1 MENLN
6 NDNVNANTD
15 ISNKNNCEEKSDE
28 LKNNVEVFNIAEG
41 EECNLKNDDE
51 HVSQQGEESSYMSEM
66 KKKSLLAE
74 HIAKEAKKKAS
85 VIIMKNERLQKVYKG
100 RGVNDNENISE
111 NTEKMVEGN
120 EIKTPIIQSEMD
132 NNDQENSTQNE
143 PKKKFLIGAKPI
155 LPTCNEE
162 LLEKL
167 KQRRV

>member
-6 NDNVNANTD
+6 NDNINVNTD
-15 ISNKNNCEEKSDE
+15 ISNKNDGEEKCDE
-28 LKNNVEVFNIAEG
+28 LKNNDEVFNIAKD
-41 EECNLKNDDE
+41 EECNLKNDDQNI
-51 HVSQQGEESSYMSEM
+51 SQQGEESSYMSEL

-100 RGVNDNENISE
+100 RGVNDNINSFE
-111 NTEKMVEGN
+111 NTEKNVEGN
-120 EIKTPIIQSEMD
+120 EIKTPIIQGETD

-155 LPTCNEE
+155 LPTCNDE

>member
-6 NDNVNANTD
+6 NDNINVNTD
-15 ISNKNNCEEKSDE
+15 ISNKNDCEE
-28 LKNNVEVFNIAEG
+28 LKNNVEVFNIVEG

-51 HVSQQGEESSYMSEM
+51 HISQQREESSYMSEL

-85 VIIMKNERLQKVYKG
+85 VIIIKNERLQKVYKG

-111 NTEKMVEGN
+111 NTEKAVQEN
-120 EIKTPIIQSEMD
+120 EIKIPIIQSEMD

-155 LPTCNEE
+155 LPTCNDE

>member
-1 MENLN
+1 
-6 NDNVNANTD
+6 
-15 ISNKNNCEEKSDE
+15 
-28 LKNNVEVFNIAEG
+28 
-41 EECNLKNDDE
+41 
-51 HVSQQGEESSYMSEM
+51 
-66 KKKSLLAE
+66 
-74 HIAKEAKKKAS
+74 
-85 VIIMKNERLQKVYKG
+85 
-100 RGVNDNENISE
+100 
-111 NTEKMVEGN
+111 MVEGN

>member
-6 NDNVNANTD
+6 NDNVNVNTD

-51 HVSQQGEESSYMSEM
+51 HISQQGEESSYMSEM

-85 VIIMKNERLQKVYKG
+85 VIIIKNERLQKVYKG
-100 RGVNDNENISE
+100 RGVNDNENTSE

-120 EIKTPIIQSEMD
+120 EIKIPIIQSEMD